1 MKINTAI
8 AETRKKIVEAVNESE
23 LPPAITGMILNEVLH
38 VVNDAARAQY
48 ESELKD
54 AEGED

>member
-8 AETRKKIVEAVNESE
+8 AETRKKIVEAVNASE
-23 LPPAITGMILNEVLH
+23 LPLAITGMILNEVLH
-38 VVNDAARAQY
+38 AVNDAARAQY